1 VIMEHQIYQTAVYLR
16 LSKDDERDGE
26 SYSISNQRQM
36 LTDFVNGKADLELSA
51 EFVDD
56 GYSGYDFN
64 RPQFQNMMKAAQNG
78 EINCIVVKDFSR
90 LGRNFQKTEEYMQR
104 IFPALGIRFI
114 SVMDC
119 YDNDKELSPNE
130 RLLTPLVNLANEFV
144 VMETSE
150 KIRSVLE
157 TKRQNGQFIGNHT
170 VYGYLIKDR
179 QLVIDEKAA
188 EVVRKIFDLKIEGK
202 SNQAIGDYLN
212 SIGVDSPLEHR
223 IVNGNAAMGKANR
236 KGDKAQWSSASVRRI
251 LENPVYTGT
260 LVQGKTT
267 SVSYRNRKR
276 IQRDPSELTAF
287 DNAHDAIISDT
298 VFLIVQDLLKKDNYS
313 KYEKKSYL
321 YTGIAFCGNCGTPL
335 YHRQDKGY
343 PAYWL
348 CKNTSCPCK
357 GSIKEIPLTDAVF
370 KTLKTHI
377 SLVLNP
383 EEYLLEND
391 TAELEQTISETELK
405 EYEAEISRAKN
416 AKEMLLIQKE
426 KSVISQDDCDEM
438 MHFYNDKIRKAE
450 YQIGQIQHRKTQIQN
465 CISEVREQY
474 RQYAEMTELTRR
486 LLVTFIEKIEVFSK
500 TKIRIY
506 FRYADFFKEEGGG
519 KDGS

>member
-1 VIMEHQIYQTAVYLR
+1 MEKQVYQTAVYLR

-64 RPQFQNMMKAAQNG
+64 RPKFQEMMKAAKNG

-202 SNQAIGDYLN
+202 SNQAISDYLN
-212 SIGVDSPLEHR
+212 SIGVASPLEHR
-223 IVNGNAAMGKANR
+223 IANGNTAMGKSNR
-236 KGDKAQWSSASVRRI
+236 KGDKAQWVSSSVRRI
-251 LENPVYTGT
+251 LENPIYTGT
-260 LVQGKTT
+260 LIQGKTT
-267 SVSYRNRKR
+267 SASYRNRTR

-313 KYEKKSYL
+313 KCEKKSYL

-335 YHRQDKGY
+335 YHRQDKDY

-383 EEYLLEND
+383 EEYLSE
-391 TAELEQTISETELK
+391 TTEPEHTIPETELK
-405 EYEAEISRAKN
+405 EYETEILRAEN

-426 KSVISQDDCDEM
+426 KGTISQADCDEM
-438 MHFYNDKIRKAE
+438 MCFYNDKIRKAK
-450 YQIGQIQHRKTQIQN
+450 YQIEQIHHQKSKIQN

-474 RQYAEMTELTRR
+474 RQYAEMTKLTRR

-506 FRYADFFKEEGGG
+506 FRYADFFKEGG
-519 KDGS
+519 DGNGS